1 MMYLAFYIA
10 MKVNVDNAIYIIDRV
25 RHLTGSTYVL
35 RFSRN
40 GMAFVPGQYLL
51 IGLPGSAK
59 MREYSIY
66 SGVHDEFLE
75 ILIKEVDEGEV
86 SRELKTLQRGEKLDV
101 RGPYGSFLRKAPG
114 AAPGKRLFISSGTGI
129 APFHSFIRSYPDLD
143 YFLIHGVRILEEAYD
158 YGDYRR
164 DRVILCTSRDRGG
177 DFAGRVTDYLR
188 EHVPG
193 PDQQVYLC
201 GSGVMIHDAMKIL
214 RSGGVPQN
222 QIFTEVYF

>member
-1 MMYLAFYIA
+1 MLFRLLYAVKMI
-10 MKVNVDNAIYIIDRV
+10 VDKAHYIIDRV

-40 GMAFVPGQYLL
+40 GMEFVPGQYLL

-86 SRELKTLQRGEKLDV
+86 SRELKTIQRGEKLEV
-101 RGPYGSFLRKAPG
+101 RGPYGSFLREAPE
-114 AAPGKRLFISSGTGI
+114 AEHGKRLFISSGTGI
-129 APFHSFIRSYPDLD
+129 APFHSFIRSYPGLD
-143 YFLIHGVRILEEAYD
+143 YRLIHGVRIREEAYD
-158 YGDYRR
+158 YSDYRS
-164 DRVILCTSRDRGG
+164 DRMILCTSRDPGG
-177 DFAGRVTDYLR
+177 DFNGRVTDYLL
-188 EHVPG
+188 ENCQGPG
-193 PDQQVYLC
+193 QQVYLC
-201 GSGVMIHDAMKIL
+201 GSGVMIHDAMEIL
-214 RSGGVPQN
+214 QSGGVPQN